1 MSTTC
6 VKLWHK
12 CRSMNSQVQNVYRV
26 LFLKN
31 DQSKHCQVYTWF
43 QFDDFCYEIC
53 SWKFYDYTQDLVTS
67 IFFLFVLYIVCYTH
81 RISADLKVETDII
94 TSISASP
101 KLVMMYVKTFKINI
115 IVFITVCNLIVLYT
129 QIYVLRAIVVV
140 VVVVIVW

>member
-26 LFLKN
+26 LYLKN

-53 SWKFYDYTQDLVTS
+53 SWKFYDTTPRIWLRLS
-67 IFFLFVLYIVCYTH
+67 FFLFVLYIVCYTH

-101 KLVMMYVKTFKINI
+101 KLVMMYAKTFKINI
-115 IVFITVCNLIVLYT
+115 IVFITVCNLIVLYA

-140 VVVVIVW
+140 IVW